1 MNSKTKKSTKII
13 NIFGGPGIG
22 KSTVIAGLF
31 HKMKINHI
39 NVEVANEFA
48 KDLVWN
54 NQSDILI
61 EDQLYIFAHQH
72 RRIYRLINR
81 VDYIIADC
89 PLLMCIPYIA
99 KEFYTNLEPLIVEA
113 WNSFDNQSFVLNRPK
128 DLKYESRG
136 RYQDEE
142 GSFKKHKEIVDVLIK
157 YDVRYT
163 EVDVDEHTVD
173 TIYET
178 LPLVAR
184 NG

>member
-1 MNSKTKKSTKII
+1 MTKII

-31 HKMKINHI
+31 HQMKINQI
-39 NVEVANEFA
+39 SVEVANEFA

-54 NQSDILI
+54 NQFDILT
-61 EDQLYIFAHQH
+61 EDQLYVFAHQH
-72 RRIYRLINR
+72 RRIYRLIDK

-99 KEFYTNLEPLIVEA
+99 KGFYENLEPLIVEA
-113 WNSFDNQSFVLNRPK
+113 WNSFDNQSFVLNRPTFS
-128 DLKYESRG
+128 YESGG

-142 GSFKKHKEIVDVLIK
+142 GSIKKHEEIIDVLIK

-163 EVDVDEHTVD
+163 ELEVKTAI
-173 TIYET
+173 TN
-178 LPLVAR
+178 LLAMLC
-184 NG
+184 